1 MTPQPPAPNFVRVED
16 RRGQLLFEFDP
27 ARDLIR
33 IKTRRMDRPALIDL
47 AQYRAA
53 AAEAGPS
60 AAQGR
65 PLDGKRTVVL
75 D

>member
-53 AAEAGPS
+53 A
-60 AAQGR
+60 QGQ
-65 PLDGKRTVVL
+65 PLDDKRTAVL